1 MRFRTFVIAGLAAA
15 AAAYLFDPVSGR
27 SRRVRLRDRSM
38 AIGRRTMTRAGKLSR
53 HAGNVLQGKVH
64 EIVNLAPERPMD
76 DATVADRVRSEVL
89 GRADVD
95 AGNLLVDVA
104 EGVVS
109 LRGELDDPGR
119 IERVIDLTGE
129 IPGVRRV
136 ENLIHLPD
144 APAPNKAAILG
155 DTWSG

>member
-15 AAAYLFDPVSGR
+15 AAAYLFDPHSGR
-27 SRRVRLRDRSM
+27 GRRARLRDRSI
-38 AIGRRTMTRAGKLSR
+38 AIGRRAMTRAGRISR
-53 HAGNVLQGKVH
+53 HAENVLQGKVH
-64 EIVNLAPERPMD
+64 QIPNLAPERST

-104 EGVVS
+104 DGVVS
-109 LRGELDDPGR
+109 LRGELDDPQR
-119 IERVIDLTGE
+119 IDRVIDLTGE
-129 IPGVRRV
+129 VPGVRRV

-144 APAPNKAAILG
+144 TPTPNGQAVLG